1 MRVLVIDDSA
11 LTRKMIMQTI
21 QQQVEDASFEEACD
35 GDEAL
40 SMINGCSYDLYTI
53 DYNMPGANGEIVA
66 LAAKTNCPNAKICM
80 LTAQDEPEVQSRV
93 ERIGVLFLKKSD
105 FEQDLIKFI
114 GSKSLHNKKPPV
126 K

>member
-21 QQQVEDASFEEACD
+21 QQQVNDVSFEEACN

-40 SMINGCSYDLYTI
+40 QMINGCSYDLYTI

-66 LAAKTNCPNAKICM
+66 IAAKTNCPNAKICM
-80 LTAQDEPEVQSRV
+80 LTSQDEPEMQSRI
-93 ERIGVLFLKKSD
+93 ERIGVRFLKKPD
-105 FEQDLIKFI
+105 FEEDLLTYI
-114 GSKSLHNKKPPV
+114 GAKA
-126 K
+126 